1 VPAAAVRRG
10 FAAKTGD
17 NHVADLLSGTGHDAV
32 PAALDRQ
39 NNTGG
44 YDLKK
49 IHRALIGSAL
59 ALPLSIS
66 AALAGDKMEEGSEIA
81 CTEVKYSSEFLAK
94 YPEAPA
100 ACLEARDHDGK
111 RYAKFNARVFLNS
124 ADRTTVEL
132 LNVKGDPLST
142 FSFKPAP
149 EAGVSIDGK
158 KTKFTDLKKGET
170 ISFWV
175 SEDRMTASEMPG
187 STEESWAVLPPQ

>member
-1 VPAAAVRRG
+1 MNSKKCA
-10 FAAKTGD
+10 
-17 NHVADLLSGTGHDAV
+17 LLAT
-32 PAALDRQ
+32 
-39 NNTGG
+39 
-44 YDLKK
+44 
-49 IHRALIGSAL
+49 AL
-59 ALPLSIS
+59 ALPLSIG
-66 AALAGDKMEEGSEIA
+66 AALAAETMEKGTQIA
-81 CTEVKYSSEFLAK
+81 CTEVKYSAEFLAK
-94 YPEAPA
+94 YPDAPA

-111 RYAKFNARVFLNS
+111 RFAKFNARVFLNS

-170 ISFWV
+170 ITFWV